1 MEMSFLPIKMM
12 CSNTISWFFQQ
23 NFTEIVFVL
32 VDKLGHKGDR
42 RKRSKLQ
49 DSNRL
54 IRKKKAR
61 RIKI

>member
-1 MEMSFLPIKMM
+1 MSFLPIKMM
-12 CSNTISWFFQQ
+12 CSNIISWFFQQ

-54 IRKKKAR
+54 GG
-61 RIKI
+61 